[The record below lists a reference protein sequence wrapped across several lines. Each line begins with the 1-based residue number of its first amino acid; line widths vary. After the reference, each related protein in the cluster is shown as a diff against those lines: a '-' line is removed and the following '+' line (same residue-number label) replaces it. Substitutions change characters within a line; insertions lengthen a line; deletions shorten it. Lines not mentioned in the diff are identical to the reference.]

1 MPKRILSEITTTAA
15 AESPKKRGRP
25 CKKLEPLPKEI
36 MKALNILN
44 AYVEKQQAQVAAC
57 ESESE
62 SAEPPKSPE
71 VSEEASP
78 KKKGGWPKGK
88 KRGPKK
94 ASPSPEVS
102 ADKTDPLVLVPDDE
116 DWNPRS
122 LNQDK
127 KVIALIRKYLA
138 TSSRLRDITAPSNV
152 TFSVY
157 EYEKLDNLIH
167 DLASK
172 LQEIGVFESKHCNR
186 EVWKLKRL
194 SKLTAEQREKIDCGL
209 MSEED
214 RAEHQRSQGRVYRGK
229 YSLP

>member
-1 MPKRILSEITTTAA
+1 
-15 AESPKKRGRP
+15 
-25 CKKLEPLPKEI
+25 

-62 SAEPPKSPE
+62 SAEKPPKSPE

-94 ASPSPEVS
+94 ATPSPEVS

-138 TSSRLRDITAPSNV
+138 TSSRLQDITKKMNELPSM
-152 TFSVY
+152 TATCPLML
-157 EYEKLDNLIH
+157 EYEQLDNLIH

-186 EVWKLKRL
+186 ETWKLKRL
-194 SKLTAEQREKIDCGL
+194 SKLTAEEREKIDCGL

-214 RAEHQRSQGRVYRGK
+214 RAEYQRSQGRVYRGK
-229 YSLP
+229 YSR